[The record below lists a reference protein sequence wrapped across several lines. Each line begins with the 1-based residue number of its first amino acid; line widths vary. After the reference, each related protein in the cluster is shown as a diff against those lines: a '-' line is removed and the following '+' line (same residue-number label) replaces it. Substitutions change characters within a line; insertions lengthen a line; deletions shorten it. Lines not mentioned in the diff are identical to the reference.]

1 MLNNEMTRD
10 EIENALNGKGDYVQ
24 IDYLTKFLETKPPL
38 LLKRFTYLKLAN
50 IYENKKMFNDA
61 GKMFENLGVISI
73 AFSEK
78 VKHFVKA
85 TQLYIEDGFFENA
98 DYAEKKAMGE
108 ANEYE
113 RGEIYY
119 SIKEFYKKKAQTYEH
134 QLKRNHAAKIYEKL
148 LQMRISEFEK
158 REFKKRLLDLYERLG
173 KFKEYSLL
181 ER

>member
-1 MLNNEMTRD
+1 MTKE
-10 EIENALNGKGDYVQ
+10 EIEKALNGKGDFVQ

-38 LLKRFTYLKLAN
+38 LLKRYTYLKLAN
-50 IYENKKMFNDA
+50 IYESKKMFNDS

-78 VKHFVKA
+78 IKYFVKA
-85 TQLYIEDGFFENA
+85 AQSYIEDGFFENA
-98 DYAEKKAMGE
+98 DNAVKKAMGE

-119 SIKEFYKKKAQTYEH
+119 SIKEFYKKKAQVYES
-134 QLKRNHAAKIYEKL
+134 QLKRNHAANIYEKL
-148 LQMRISEFEK
+148 LQMKITEFEK
-158 REFKKRLLDLYERLG
+158 KEFKKRLLDLYERLG

-181 ER
+181 EK